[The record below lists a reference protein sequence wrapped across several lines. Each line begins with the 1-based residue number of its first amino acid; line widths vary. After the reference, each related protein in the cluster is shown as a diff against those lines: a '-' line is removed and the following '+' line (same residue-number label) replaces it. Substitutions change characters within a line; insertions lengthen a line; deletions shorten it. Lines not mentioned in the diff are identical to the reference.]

1 MRGRPERNPCN
12 HCYPTIQCET
22 CGKES
27 LAPKT
32 VAEERLIK
40 AAIKWDAHPVIQDAE
55 PVYPVERELMNAS
68 RAVLKERK
76 K

>member
-1 MRGRPERNPCN
+1 
-12 HCYPTIQCET
+12 
-22 CGKES
+22 
-27 LAPKT
+27 